1 MRRVVWLA
9 LLAAL
14 TVILWWLMSES
25 DAVSANGNNI
35 EPTIAPVASSG
46 TNAQSSNDAV
56 PPILPT
62 TFPGETPAAPE
73 ARKLLLRG
81 NIDYAPG
88 SVRVPGKV
96 CTVTARKVGDL
107 GGTHRQIH
115 GFSRI
120 AAAAEPLAG
129 KAALESIPGTFSI
142 EVTEEAVYRI
152 SITID
157 GAFDSWDWIMSPR
170 DAASDIPLLLA
181 DSVTLHLVGGLPE
194 HVASVEAVAN
204 RSQSSEHRAAVR
216 EDERTFRIAG
226 PVMMPATL
234 RVRSAGPNPIAV
246 DLETREREV
255 WFSVADLRILRV
267 RVLDA
272 YDKRPVEGALV
283 QLEAPMSFGPDQEPV
298 HTDAEGRAGVPFLAS
313 PSTGGEYISGQLA
326 VAAEGHA
333 SIRRMLSVSTK
344 EELEILLLREG
355 QPGGRVVDD
364 KGLGRAGVH
373 VTLANAGRMLMRG
386 MTTAD
391 GRFTLHPCDIAP
403 PAFDRNTP
411 PRDLMFAPGLAL
423 LFPSPGGGLAAQVLT
438 DWPALADGRFVVQP
452 RTQKLRV
459 RALLATDGTP
469 LKGATVQLC
478 PALNDQALTV
488 LADPVERIADEAG
501 EAVFDVLAD
510 AQWCVCVT
518 GEGLA
523 DDVWQPL
530 RIENDLATVSVQRWP
545 KREVRF
551 IDRAGAPVR
560 NLHLHIFSSSRSS
573 DCITD
578 ADGRIALPAGPPDR
592 NWSWSIA
599 DQGFLPASSMPNSLK
614 ATQALQV
621 IVLDDAV
628 EVALADEHG
637 PTGTKLAALRAL
649 LLARG
654 ADGIMQTLMGVSGS
668 HGARSSSNLQLSRH
682 ADALWVVAAG
692 CHPERHAP
700 SEAPAEGVW
709 RVAMPGRAG
718 PVLVAEADEERAR
731 TVGGGQLELEFFR
744 FLEPELAE
752 CWVASSFVF
761 KPLGHMVP
769 IGSDGSFRTA
779 RIIPGK
785 YRLVLRSASGAA
797 IRREDLVITGDA
809 VEQPFR

>member
-9 LLAAL
+9 LLAAFA
-14 TVILWWLMSES
+14 VILWWLMSES

-88 SVRVPGKV
+88 SVRAPGKA

-107 GGTHRQIH
+107 GGTGRQIH

-129 KAALESIPGTFSI
+129 KAVLDSIPGTFSI

-194 HVASVEAVAN
+194 HVASVEAVSN
-204 RSQSSEHRAAVR
+204 RSESSEHRAAVR
-216 EDERTFRIAG
+216 EAERTFRIAG

-234 RVRSAGPNPIAV
+234 RVRSAGPKPIAV

-326 VAAEGHA
+326 VAAAGHA
-333 SIRRMLSVSTK
+333 SISRALSVNVAK
-344 EELEILLLREG
+344 ELEILLLREG
-355 QPGGRVVDD
+355 QPGGMVVDD

-373 VTLANAGRMLMRG
+373 VTLANSGRMLMRG
-386 MTTAD
+386 VTAAD
-391 GRFTLHPCDIAP
+391 GRFTLHPCNIAP

-438 DWPALADGRFVVQP
+438 DWPALADGRSVVQP
-452 RTQKLRV
+452 RTQQLRV

-478 PALNDQALTV
+478 PALNDQALTS
-488 LADPVERIADEAG
+488 LADPVERIANEAG

-518 GEGLA
+518 GEGFA
-523 DDVWQPL
+523 DDLWQPL
-530 RIENDLATVSVQRWP
+530 RIVNDCATVTVQRWP
-545 KREVRF
+545 KCEVQF
-551 IDRAGAPVR
+551 IDHAGAPVR
-560 NLHLHIFSSSRSS
+560 NLHVCLTDAARSTT
-573 DCITD
+573 CVTD
-578 ADGRIALPAGPPDR
+578 ADGRIALPPGPPDR
-592 NWSWSIA
+592 GHLWSIE
-599 DQGFLPASSMPNSLK
+599 DQGFLPAPAMPYELK
-614 ATQALQV
+614 AMSSTQV
-621 IVLDDAV
+621 IMLDEAI

-637 PTGTKLAALRAL
+637 PSATRRPGLRAL
-649 LLARG
+649 LLARRQ
-654 ADGIMQTLMGVSGS
+654 DGMMDSLGNVSGS
-668 HGARSSSNLQLSRH
+668 HGDRSSPNLQLSRH
-682 ADALWVVAAG
+682 ADALWVLAAG
-692 CHPERHAP
+692 CHAERHTPRDAP
-700 SEAPAEGVW
+700 SAGVW
-709 RVAMPGRAG
+709 RVPMPGRAG
-718 PVLVAEADEERAR
+718 PVLVAKADEERAR
-731 TVGGGQLELEFFR
+731 TCGGGQLELEFHR
-744 FLEPELAE
+744 FLEPELAG
-752 CWVASSFVF
+752 CLVWSSSF
-761 KPLGHMVP
+761 KPLGHAIP
-769 IGSDGSFRTA
+769 IGIDGAFRTPQLV
-779 RIIPGK
+779 PGK
-785 YRLVLRSASGAA
+785 YKLVLRSATGTGVRHR
-797 IRREDLVITGDA
+797 IITISGDA
-809 VEQPFR
+809 TEQQFH